1 MIDLRRVASD
11 SVLET
16 YPHYRTAVGVLA
28 VALPPIL
35 VGVWLAV
42 ASTVES
48 SISAYYYTSM
58 RNWFV
63 GTLWVIGFFLFFYT
77 YRPSGSGDARSAQP
91 SVRTGD
97 ADAWLGKAAGVCA
110 ILVAL
115 LPTDPPP
122 AAKDAPP
129 VIGWLHGAAAAV
141 LFLCLSLFPLLLFSQ
156 ARKYR
161 SAYLLY
167 GRAMVAFLLLTVA
180 YVFAPGGIKT
190 SIAPLRPI
198 LLFETALIL
207 LFGASWF
214 HKGWDMSQAKPPWP
228 ADQPA
233 GSGHRQDA
241 QLGDG
246 R

>member
-1 MIDLRRVASD
+1 MIDLQRVASD

-16 YPHYRTAVGVLA
+16 HPHYRTAVGVLG
-28 VALPPIL
+28 VALPPTL
-35 VGVWLAV
+35 VGVWLLL
-42 ASTVES
+42 ASTVEG

-58 RNWFV
+58 RDWFV
-63 GTLWVIGFFLFFYT
+63 GTLWVLGFFLFFYT
-77 YRPSGSGDARSAQP
+77 YRPSGSGEARSAQP
-91 SVRTGD
+91 AVRTGR

-110 ILVAL
+110 VLVAL

-122 AAKDAPP
+122 ATKDAPP

-156 ARKYR
+156 SRQR
-161 SAYLLY
+161 RRAYLRY
-167 GRAMVAFLLLTVA
+167 GRAMLAFLALTVA
-180 YVFAPGGIKT
+180 YVFSPEGIKT

-214 HKGWDMSQAKPPWP
+214 HKGWDMS
-228 ADQPA
+228 
-233 GSGHRQDA
+233 R
-241 QLGDG
+241 G
-246 R
+246 RP

>member
-1 MIDLRRVASD
+1 MIDLQRVASD

-16 YPHYRTAVGVLA
+16 HPHYRTAVGVLG
-28 VALPPIL
+28 VALPPTL
-35 VGVWLAV
+35 VGVWLLV

-48 SISAYYYTSM
+48 SISAYYHTST
-58 RNWFV
+58 RDWFV

-77 YRPSGSGDARSAQP
+77 YRPSGSGEARSAPP
-91 SVRTGD
+91 SVRTGH

-110 ILVAL
+110 VLVAL

-122 AAKDAPP
+122 ATKDAPP

-156 ARKYR
+156 SRTHR
-161 SAYLLY
+161 NAYLLY
-167 GRAMVAFLLLTVA
+167 GRAMLAFLLLTVA
-180 YVFAPGGIKT
+180 YVFAPEGVKT

-198 LLFETALIL
+198 LFLETALIL

-214 HKGWDMSQAKPPWP
+214 HKGWDMS
-228 ADQPA
+228 
-233 GSGHRQDA
+233 R
-241 QLGDG
+241 G
-246 R
+246 RP